1 MAGSIPCMRSY
12 RETRRRNDPSFWTAV
27 NRVLTVLVTVG
38 FLACIVFWIYPE
50 VVSRNKLAANLEA
63 KKAEKAHEQLLIRQ
77 HEREIYLLQNDK
89 EYIETIARDKL
100 DLMKEG
106 ETIFRFDPPKNA
118 PAQKAN

>member
-1 MAGSIPCMRSY
+1 MRPY

-50 VVSRNKLAANLEA
+50 VVYRNKLAANLETRR
-63 KKAEKAHEQLLIRQ
+63 AEKSHEQLLIRQ

-100 DLMKEG
+100 DLMKQG

-118 PAQKAN
+118 PSQKAN